1 MKDTTTRLHKNRRV
15 RQEALREQLSNQ
27 GHLQHVV
34 DILEEIQNAD
44 LMENEKLSRLKVV
57 IDTKMRLINKYLPDL
72 KSTEITG
79 DVDNPIT
86 LLLEKVSGNTIEPK

>member
-1 MKDTTTRLHKNRRV
+1 MADKLTAKHKNRRI

-34 DILEEIQNAD
+34 DILGEIQGAE

-57 IDTKMRLINKYLPDL
+57 IDTKMKLINKYLPDL

-79 DVDNPIT
+79 DIENPIT